1 MDLVMLSRIQF
12 GTTTVFHFFFVPLTI
27 GLALLIAI
35 LQTAYYKTG
44 RDEYKKLTKYFGGIF
59 LINFAVGVGTGLV
72 QEFEFG
78 MNWAGYSRFV
88 GDIFG
93 APLAVEALLAFF
105 IESTFIGVWIF
116 GWDRISKKIHLLS
129 IWLVAISTILSAY
142 WIIVANS
149 FMQHPVGYKMMDGKP
164 EMTSFWTLITNPHAF
179 IQFPHVVFGA
189 ITTAAGVM
197 IAVSAFNISRG
208 FEVKIFKKSM
218 LLGLVAG
225 IIALAL
231 TLFIGDA
238 QGKYLVQTQPM
249 KMAAAEALWNSEQP
263 AALSVFAIP
272 DSKTHSNK
280 MDFKIPDM
288 LSFMSYSN
296 FTGKVVG
303 INELQAQEVAQYGP
317 GNYIPPVGTAF
328 WCFRAMVYLGTLAIL
343 IWLGAIF
350 LFWRRKLETN
360 NKVLAIL
367 MWTALIPYIC
377 NSTGWILAEVGRQP
391 WIVYGLQKTTDGV
404 SATLKPEYVAT
415 SLIGFI
421 LIYILLIIL
430 ALFLTFRYIRLG
442 GVNSNHQINDEKGD
456 DIWC

>member
-1 MDLVMLSRIQF
+1 MLSRIQF
-12 GTTTVFHFFFVPLTI
+12 ATTSVFHFFFVPLTI
-27 GLALLIAI
+27 GLSLLIAI

-44 RDEYKKLTKYFGGIF
+44 REEYKKLTKYFGGIF
-59 LINFAVGVGTGLV
+59 LINFAVGVGTGIV

-116 GWDRISKKIHLLS
+116 GWDRVSRKIHLLS
-129 IWLVAISTILSAY
+129 IWLVAISTMLSAY

-149 FMQHPVGYKMMDGKP
+149 FMQHPVGYAMQNGKP
-164 EMTSFWTLITNPHAF
+164 EMTNFWTLITNPHAF
-179 IQFPHVVFGA
+179 YQFPHVVFGA

-197 IAVSAFNISRG
+197 IAVSAFNIMKG
-208 FEVKIFKKSM
+208 FQVAIFKKSM

-225 IIALAL
+225 IIALGL

-249 KMAAAEALWNSEQP
+249 KMAAAEALWNTEQP
-263 AALSVFAIP
+263 AALSIVALP

-280 MDFKIPDM
+280 FNIAIPHM

-296 FTGKVVG
+296 FTGKVDG
-303 INELQAQEVAQYGP
+303 INQLEAQMVQQYGP
-317 GNYIPPVGTAF
+317 GNYVPPVGPSF
-328 WCFRAMVYLGTLAIL
+328 WCFRAMVYLGTLGIL

-350 LFWRRKLETN
+350 FFWRRTLENKQKYLKL
-360 NKVLAIL
+360 L
-367 MWTALIPYIC
+367 MWAALIPYIC
-377 NSTGWILAEVGRQP
+377 NSTGWILAEIGRQP
-391 WIVYGLQKTTDGV
+391 WIVYGLLKTSDAV
-404 SATLKPEYVAT
+404 SSTVKPEYVIT
-415 SLIGFI
+415 TLIGFI

-442 GVNSNHQINDEKGD
+442 GMNEHHQINDEKGD